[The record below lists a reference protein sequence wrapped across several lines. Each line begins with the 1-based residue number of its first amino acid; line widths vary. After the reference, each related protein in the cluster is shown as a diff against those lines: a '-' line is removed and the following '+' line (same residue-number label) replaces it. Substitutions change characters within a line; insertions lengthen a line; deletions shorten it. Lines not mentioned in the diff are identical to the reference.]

1 MDGPEHADSGDELEL
16 RVSDVRTGAPSS
28 AVPPAGSPVAPR
40 RRLPRHMGTV
50 VVLVALVII
59 VAASPELRASGLALL
74 LGPQATPTATLVR
87 AHPTPVPGPRVR
99 WQPSAALPDQL
110 TLGSS
115 NVSGAVAPSDG
126 RIAYLC
132 DASPPPQGTPTPA
145 GETSRFWVTHD
156 RVAHWTP
163 ALAISA
169 QSNPTTCDA
178 EIDALD
184 PSLVVLASS
193 HEDLSAASAAPGPV
207 DSLPDQTVN
216 EVTFDGGATWR
227 RLAGNQQL
235 FGLTT
240 VKSVTFALRATQ
252 PGQGASAPMTF
263 DLAMSRDQMR
273 TWTPID
279 GAIRAVS
286 PQEQVL
292 DYTLDPTTGALLVAA
307 SDMNGQSSRLWSS
320 ADTGQ
325 HWRELPMPAGGGTGF
340 MQLWLPHPPG
350 AAPKRI
356 CGTPMSSAS
365 GTSDAS
371 GASVVCSAAGGA
383 TWTHPIAFPYA
394 DQYSPGRL
402 APDGALLITGS
413 GTDAQGNPIGGAA
426 LYRLPAG
433 ATRWQ
438 TLGPVPE
445 PGVFCVAGPGGGIL
459 WALPVNSPG
468 SDAQGRIFTAV
479 YP

>member
-1 MDGPEHADSGDELEL
+1 MDGPEHVDPGDELEL
-16 RVSDVRTGAPSS
+16 HMSDARTGVPSS
-28 AVPPAGSPVAPR
+28 TVPSAGSLLPPR
-40 RRLPRHMGTV
+40 RRLPRQLGPL
-50 VVLVALVII
+50 VVLVALAVV
-59 VAASPELRASGLALL
+59 VAASPELRAPGLALL

-87 AHPTPVPGPRVR
+87 AYPTPVPGPHVR
-99 WQPSAALPDQL
+99 WQPTAALPDQL

-132 DASPPPQGTPTPA
+132 DVSPPPQGTPTPA

-156 RVAHWTP
+156 RGAHWAP

-169 QSNPTTCDA
+169 QSNATRCDA

-207 DSLPDQTVN
+207 DSLPNQTVN
-216 EVTFDGGATWR
+216 EATFDGGATWQ

-252 PGQGASAPMTF
+252 PGQDTSAPITF
-263 DLAMSRDQMR
+263 ELAMSRDQMR

-279 GAIRAVS
+279 GAIRVAS

-292 DYTLDPTTGALLVAA
+292 DYTLDPTTGVLLVAA
-307 SDMNGQSSRLWSS
+307 SDMNGALARLWSS
-320 ADTGQ
+320 TDTGQ

-350 AAPKRI
+350 DAPKHI
-356 CGTPMSSAS
+356 CGMPMNGAS
-365 GTSDAS
+365 GTS
-371 GASVVCSAAGGA
+371 GTSVVCSADGGA

-413 GTDAQGNPIGGAA
+413 GSDAQGNPIGGTV

-445 PGVFCVAGPGGGIL
+445 PGVFCVAGPGTGIL
-459 WALPVNSPG
+459 WALPVGPPG
-468 SDAQGRIFTAV
+468 SDAQGQIFTAV